1 MAIHC
6 CCLVYLQFLCS
17 STMLMGNPSIK
28 PKSQLPSLANGL
40 PPPPFWSRPMRH
52 CGRPINQ
59 WNNGWCQPV
68 SQPASR
74 CCRGEETAYSLSE
87 ERHRVGKET
96 LQKMQRHIDNVWH
109 THLWAWKLSRA
120 QSTNARKNSQA
131 RAESLWQHCAR
142 LTAVNCNTI
151 VTCLVLA
158 SICHIKQL
166 NIPLFGKNT

>member
-1 MAIHC
+1 MAMHR

-17 STMLMGNPSIK
+17 NTILMGNPSIK

-96 LQKMQRHIDNVWH
+96 LQKMQRHIDSVWH
-109 THLWAWKLSRA
+109 TSRSLEVKYIGPSQRQEQQSSRSSAWKMVNG
-120 QSTNARKNSQA
+120 ST
-131 RAESLWQHCAR
+131 
-142 LTAVNCNTI
+142 VTI
-151 VTCLVLA
+151 CYVDS
-158 SICHIKQL
+158 SILYIK
-166 NIPLFGKNT
+166 